1 MNSMK
6 LVIPWH
12 SLYWSIH
19 IKDESKHGSTFAPLF
34 KGDQSA
40 ANIIKISQND
50 YVLAFC
56 PKYVLQTS
64 SENKRNLVW
73 KGYKKKKNRK
83 KGYDRKNFRTEPYPV
98 PLLSL
103 PLGVQFNRQHFQ
115 NTLNQWNSQGN
126 CQWNNQWNN
135 QGNDGLAKLR
145 YPNSE
150 YHTVEL
156 HKGRETLAHH
166 ASEPRVPEFLRVK
179 ENSQSFDNR
188 AFGQPGTRRVSFLD
202 EHWITQ
208 HCDPRSLGRTSH
220 TPHR

>member
-1 MNSMK
+1 MTDYANSAFPK
-6 LVIPWH
+6 SPLGNEEIP
-12 SLYWSIH
+12 YGYQGIPYENQG
-19 IKDESKHGSTFAPLF
+19 IPY
-34 KGDQSA
+34 GDQGIPCR
-40 ANIIKISQND
+40 NIYKS
-50 YVLAFC
+50 
-56 PKYVLQTS
+56 
-64 SENKRNLVW
+64 
-73 KGYKKKKNRK
+73 KKKKKDQK
-83 KGYDRKNFRTEPYPV
+83 KKYERNNYPV
-98 PLLSL
+98 PLLSI

>member
-1 MNSMK
+1 MTDCANSAYRQYQC
-6 LVIPWH
+6 
-12 SLYWSIH
+12 SLFGNQ
-19 IKDESKHGSTFAPLF
+19 GSTVGYQGSPFGYEGSPF
-34 KGDQSA
+34 GNQGSPFR
-40 ANIIKISQND
+40 NQVI
-50 YVLAFC
+50 Y
-56 PKYVLQTS
+56 
-64 SENKRNLVW
+64 NKS
-73 KGYKKKKNRK
+73 KKKKNRK
-83 KGYDRKNFRTEPYPV
+83 KGYDRNNFRTEPYPV

-126 CQWNNQWNN
+126 CQRNNQWNN